1 MEQMVTEVKV
11 RCYPDNIPQFL
22 EMDISKVDIGK
33 TFQVADL
40 VLSEGINVLDDP
52 NKNIIGI
59 VAPRKKG

>member
-1 MEQMVTEVKV
+1 
-11 RCYPDNIPQFL
+11 
-22 EMDISKVDIGK
+22 MDISKVDIGK